1 MLLRAALG
9 ILMSA
14 ATVLGLCEQG
24 TGFDPNLKVIVNAVQ
39 MDPGAPSARRT
50 LGRSAVKGLCDAME
64 VSAVFRCDSYW
75 SDGMSGYAM
84 SDKSIV
90 AEAGARLP
98 DLPGSIVFRLSTDV
112 YYQNGVGLRS
122 PPEDPTPRCIRS
134 LMETRSRRLQSVPVY
149 GPPSY
154 SPPSYG
160 DCEVKSQTDA
170 TDALSFMSAYK
181 GAVASCF
188 PRCQEAGEYQYTAT
202 GKGVTVYIVDQAV
215 SNHSD
220 ISGSLSSDRY
230 FSTIAQTTRDQTCSS
245 WHGTHVAGLAAGD
258 VYGVAKNATVVSV
271 AIQPGCNQDGR
282 ASDLIAGLDWVL
294 ERHDRVGGPAVV
306 SMSLVV
312 TSSAAGAVLESM
324 VRNMIEAGIVVVV
337 AAGNFAD
344 DACNYMPANLDDVI
358 TVAALQLDTVRG
370 VSYASPWAS
379 SNTGSCVTIWAPG
392 AYVTSASSESAT
404 ATAVY
409 SGTSQATP
417 MVSGLVAQF
426 LQGNPTATSDVVRAH
441 LINSSV
447 RALSRVPIGTTAVV
461 AQVAL

>member
-1 MLLRAALG
+1 MLLHAALG
-9 ILMSA
+9 LLISA
-14 ATVLGLCEQG
+14 GVASGLCEQG
-24 TGFDPNLKVIVNAVQ
+24 SGFDPNLKVIVNAIQ
-39 MDPGAPSARRT
+39 MDPAAPTARRT
-50 LGRSAVKGLCDAME
+50 LGRAAVKGLCDAME
-64 VSAVFRCDSYW
+64 VAAVFRCDSYW

-84 SDKSIV
+84 SDRSIV

-98 DLPGSIVFRLSTDV
+98 DLAGSIVFRLSTDV
-112 YYQNGVGLRS
+112 YYENGVGLRS
-122 PPEDPTPRCIRS
+122 PPKDPAPKCIRS
-134 LMETRSRRLQSVPVY
+134 LLETSSRRLRSAPNYPPVY
-149 GPPSY
+149 GPPT
-154 SPPSYG
+154 YG
-160 DCEVKSQTDA
+160 CGTESQVDA
-170 TDALSFMSAYK
+170 ADTLSFMSAHA
-181 GAVASCF
+181 GEAACF
-188 PRCQEAGEYQYTAT
+188 PRCQEAGEFRYSDT

-215 SNHSD
+215 SNHTD
-220 ISGSLSSDRY
+220 IVGSLSADRY
-230 FSTIAQTTRDQTCSS
+230 YSTIAQTTRGQTCSS
-245 WHGTHVAGLAAGD
+245 WHGTHVAALAAGD
-258 VYGVAKNATVVSV
+258 VYGVAKNATIVSV
-271 AIQPGCNQDGR
+271 AIQPGCNSDGR

-294 ERHDRVGGPAVV
+294 ERHGRVGGPAVV

-324 VRNMIEAGIVVVV
+324 VRDMIDAGIVVVV

-392 AYVTSASSESAT
+392 AYVTSASSESPT
-404 ATAVY
+404 ASAVY

-426 LQGNPTATSDVVRAH
+426 LQNNPSAKSDIVRAH

-461 AQVAL
+461 AQVTLS